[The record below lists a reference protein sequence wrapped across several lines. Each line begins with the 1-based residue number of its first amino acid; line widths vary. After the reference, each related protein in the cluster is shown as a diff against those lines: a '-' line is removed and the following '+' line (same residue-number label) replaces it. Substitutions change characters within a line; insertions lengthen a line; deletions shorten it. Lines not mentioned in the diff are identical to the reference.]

1 MQENNKISLET
12 LIEIQGNLVQVMAES
27 NDIEKIEI
35 LLNMYQSL
43 ERLKQF
49 AS

>member
-35 LLNMYQSL
+35 LLGIYKSL
-43 ERLKQF
+43 EVLKKF